1 MVNSKKGSNNEGIME
16 DFAYRTVILTAIMA
30 GVLFVISLLFNGEFI
45 SLTAISD
52 NLIFQLIENTIRIS
66 SIIFFYIFMITSIG
80 NYKELT
86 GKPVSWIELTLFFI
100 LSLIQSVLDLLVFL
114 FTFLGLVIVV
124 IYFWIV
130 Q

>member
-1 MVNSKKGSNNEGIME
+1 MAKSRKSSDNEKSME
-16 DFAYRTVILTAIMA
+16 EFAYRTVILTAIMA
-30 GVLFVISLLFNGEFI
+30 GILFVISLLFNGEFI
-45 SLTAISD
+45 SLTNISN
-52 NLIFQLIENTIRIS
+52 NLVIQIVENSIRIG
-66 SIIFFYIFMITSIG
+66 SIVFFYIFIITSIG

-86 GKPVSWIELTLFFI
+86 GKPVTWIELTFFFI
-100 LSLIQSVLDLLVFL
+100 ISLIQAVLDLLVFS

>member
-1 MVNSKKGSNNEGIME
+1 MAKLRKDHNNEKSME
-16 DFAYRTVILTAIMA
+16 DFAYRTVIVTAIMA
-30 GVLFVISLLFNGEFI
+30 GVMFIISLLFNGEFI
-45 SLTAISD
+45 SLTKLNN
-52 NLIFQLIENTIRIS
+52 NLVIQIIESIIRIG
-66 SIIFFYIFMITSIG
+66 SIVFFYIFIITSIG

-86 GKPVSWIELTLFFI
+86 GKPVTWIELTFLFI
-100 LSLIQSVLDLLVFL
+100 ISLIQGVLDLLVFS

>member
-1 MVNSKKGSNNEGIME
+1 MAKSRKSSDNEKSME
-16 DFAYRTVILTAIMA
+16 EFAYRTVILTAIIA
-30 GVLFVISLLFNGEFI
+30 GILFVISLLFNGEFI
-45 SLTAISD
+45 SLTNISN
-52 NLIFQLIENTIRIS
+52 NLVIQIIENSIRIG
-66 SIIFFYIFMITSIG
+66 SIVFFYIFIITSIG

-86 GKPVSWIELTLFFI
+86 GKPVTWIELTFFFI
-100 LSLIQSVLDLLVFL
+100 ISLIQSVLDLLVFS

>member
-1 MVNSKKGSNNEGIME
+1 MAKFRKNTDNEKSME
-16 DFAYRTVILTAIMA
+16 EFAYRTVILTAIMA
-30 GVLFVISLLFNGEFI
+30 GFLFIISLLFNGEFV
-45 SLTAISD
+45 SLTIISN
-52 NLIFQLIENTIRIS
+52 NLVIQIIENIIRIG
-66 SIIFFYIFMITSIG
+66 SIVFFYIFIITSIG

-86 GKPVSWIELTLFFI
+86 GKPVTWIELTFFFI
-100 LSLIQSVLDLLVFL
+100 ISLIQAVLDLLVFS